1 MKTPTSIRLLYV
13 GRSQKLAEAIKT
25 ALDVEH
31 RQITVEGGA
40 DSALQFVC
48 VSSQKQAIE
57 EVRAAPPHGL
67 LVEID
72 QGRYNRI
79 RFCNTL
85 RSRLP
90 QMLFV
95 AVHKE
100 NDISAGFAFDGFI
113 LRPFNPMQAG
123 KTLSLLLGGSRRMYL
138 TVGDL
143 RLDLAMRMVDGPLG
157 EHHLPPKLCK
167 LLQVFME
174 RPGDIVSREELMQ
187 QVWDTKFLGDTRTLD
202 VHIRWLRERIEE
214 DPSRPSRLVTVRGA
228 GYKLGE
234 KSDDGMIG

>member
-1 MKTPTSIRLLYV
+1 MTTPTLIRLLYV
-13 GRSQKLAEAIKT
+13 GRSQTLADAIKT

-31 RQITVEGGA
+31 RQMMVDGEA
-40 DSALQFVC
+40 ESALQFVC
-48 VSSQKQAIE
+48 VTNQKQAIE
-57 EVRAAPPHGL
+57 EVRATPPHGL

-72 QGRYNRI
+72 QGRYNRV
-79 RFCNTL
+79 RFCNNL

-90 QMLFV
+90 QMIFV

-100 NDISAGFAFDGFI
+100 NDVGDGFKFDGFI
-113 LRPFNPMQAG
+113 LQPFDHTQA
-123 KTLSLLLGGSRRMYL
+123 TEALVSLLGGSRQMYL

-187 QVWDTKFLGDTRTLD
+187 QVWETEFLGDTRTLD
-202 VHIRWLRERIEE
+202 VHIRWLRERIE
-214 DPSRPSRLVTVRGA
+214 DNPSRPSRLITVRGA
-228 GYKLGE
+228 GYKLDG
-234 KSDDGMIG
+234 KSDDGMVR

>member
-40 DSALQFVC
+40 ESALQFVC

-79 RFCNTL
+79 RFCNNL

-100 NDISAGFAFDGFI
+100 NDVSDGFEFDGFI
-113 LRPFNPMQAG
+113 LRPFNQVQAG
-123 KTLSLLLGGSRRMYL
+123 KTINLLLGGSRRMYL

-167 LLQVFME
+167 LLHVFME

-228 GYKLGE
+228 GYKLSE
-234 KSDDGMIG
+234 KSDDGMKG

>member
-1 MKTPTSIRLLYV
+1 MTTPTSIRLLYV
-13 GRSQKLAEAIKT
+13 GRSQTLADAIKT
-25 ALDVEH
+25 ALDFEH
-31 RQITVEGGA
+31 RQMIVDGGA
-40 DSALQFVC
+40 ESVLQFVC
-48 VSSQKQAIE
+48 VTNQKQAVE

-79 RFCNTL
+79 RFCNSL

-90 QMLFV
+90 QMIFV

-100 NDISAGFAFDGFI
+100 NDVSDGFKFDGSI
-113 LRPFNPMQAG
+113 LRPFDRTQASEA
-123 KTLSLLLGGSRRMYL
+123 LSFLLGGSRQMYL

-143 RLDLAMRMVDGPLG
+143 RLDLAMRVVDGPLG

-174 RPGDIVSREELMQ
+174 RPGDTVSREELMQ
-187 QVWDTKFLGDTRTLD
+187 QVWDTEFLGDTRTLD

-214 DPSRPSRLVTVRGA
+214 EPSRPSRLVTVRGA
-228 GYKLGE
+228 GYKLSE
-234 KSDDGMIG
+234 KNDDGIKG

>member
-1 MKTPTSIRLLYV
+1 MKTPTLIRLLYV
-13 GRSQKLAEAIKT
+13 GHSQIVAEAIKT
-25 ALDVEH
+25 ALEMEL

-40 DSALQFVC
+40 KSALQFVC
-48 VSSQKQAIE
+48 VSSQKHAIE

-72 QGRYNRI
+72 QGRYNRV
-79 RFCNTL
+79 RFCNNL

-90 QMLFV
+90 QMRFV

-100 NDISAGFAFDGFI
+100 NDVSPGFEFDGFI
-113 LRPFNPMQAG
+113 LRPFNHVQASQ
-123 KTLSLLLGGSRRMYL
+123 TLSLLLGGSRKMYL

-214 DPSRPSRLVTVRGA
+214 DPSRPSRLVTMRGA
-228 GYKLGE
+228 GYKLSE
-234 KSDDGMIG
+234 KSDDGMMG